1 MVDQKRLV
9 VALSG
14 ASGMLYARRLL
25 EVLPRAYDRIYLTAT
40 DNAFDIIRDELQLNR
55 LEELLP
61 VGEQSK
67 FCILSSTDLHS
78 PPASGSYRYDGMV
91 VVPCSVGVVGRI
103 ASGISNDLVTRAADV
118 CLKEGRKLV
127 LVLRETPLNLVHLK
141 NLSLLADAGATILP
155 AAPAFYNKPLTV
167 SDLVDYVV
175 DKILCALGVGF
186 RLVREWGE

>member
-1 MVDQKRLV
+1 MV

-14 ASGMLYARRLL
+14 ASGMVYARRLL

-40 DNAFDIIRDELQLNR
+40 DNALDIMRDELQVNR

-61 VGEQSK
+61 VDEQSK
-67 FCILSSTDLHS
+67 FCIFSSTDLHS
-78 PPASGSYRYDGMV
+78 SPASGSHRYDGMV

-103 ASGISNDLVTRAADV
+103 AAGISNDLVTRAADV

-141 NLSLLADAGATILP
+141 NLTLLAQAGATILP
-155 AAPAFYNKPLTV
+155 AAPAFYNKPQTV
-167 SDLVDYVV
+167 SDLVDYIV
-175 DKILCALGVGF
+175 DKILCVLGVDF
-186 RLVREWGE
+186 RLVKEWGE